1 MTLRKEDSAPAAEEP
16 TVKMVGRVV
25 AVLRAL
31 ASARPSGLAVTEV
44 GKVTGLSKTT
54 VHRLLTALVATG
66 LVYQETDSRDYRL
79 GSEAAFLGNSASEQ
93 FVAGMAFPV
102 LERLAART
110 GDAVFASVREGLAAV
125 CVARAVG
132 AFPIKTLTL
141 DVGDRRPLGVGAGS
155 LALLSFVPNNEIDEI
170 IFRNKRW
177 LQDFEKFGA
186 DDLRPLIER
195 TRRAGYALNEGRI
208 VAGMNG
214 IAVPVF
220 GPGGSVL
227 AALSVAAIR
236 DRMGP
241 ERLPELVEL
250 LQAEARELASALAL
264 TPVLAA

>member
-1 MTLRKEDSAPAAEEP
+1 MPQAEEP

-31 ASARPSGLAVTEV
+31 AGARPSGLAVTEV
-44 GKVTGLSKTT
+44 GHMAGLSKTT
-54 VHRLLTALVATG
+54 VHRLLNALVATG
-66 LVYQETDSRDYRL
+66 LVYQDTDSRDYRL

-93 FVAGMAFPV
+93 FFAGLAFPV
-102 LERLAART
+102 LERLAAKT
-110 GDAVFASVREGLAAV
+110 GDAVFASVREGGAAV

-155 LALLSFVPNNEIDEI
+155 LALISFIPNKEAEEA
-170 IFRNKRW
+170 IFRNNRW
-177 LQDFEKFGA
+177 LQDFEKFGV

-214 IAVPVF
+214 IAVPVL
-220 GPGGSVL
+220 GADGNAV
-227 AALSVAAIR
+227 AALSIAAIR

-241 ERLPELVEL
+241 ERLPELVDL
-250 LQAEARELASALAL
+250 LQLEARELASALTL
-264 TPVLAA
+264 KPTLAAENSNHRIK